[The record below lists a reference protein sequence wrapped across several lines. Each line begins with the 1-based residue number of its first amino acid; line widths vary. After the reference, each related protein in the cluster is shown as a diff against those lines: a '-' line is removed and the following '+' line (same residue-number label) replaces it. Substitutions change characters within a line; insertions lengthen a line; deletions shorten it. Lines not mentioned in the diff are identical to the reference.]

1 MKNIETNNDD
11 LEFGLIDNDG
21 DFNLLDDEE
30 TNTLNDFSDEEMT
43 FENLIGEATS
53 SERNDASFSTTE
65 LKDLSDVINM
75 VDDSLAESD
84 YELDSVDTKTMD
96 LNDLGLDKIE
106 DEDVFTEEPEVTDNT
121 VSLDDIDL
129 AEEEVEVEAEP
140 EEEPV
145 VEAEPEEE
153 ETEESVEEEVEETT
167 EEVEPEEEIDAEEAL
182 DITSDL
188 SNLEEALNDEESPFN
203 VEATNLEDEI
213 QVSEDYNIDDLFDK
227 ASKNAKEAS
236 NIFSQNLELRK
247 QIDDKYNQLVKLSEE
262 QEQAKQQALKEIE
275 DYKNDVYVKLKEQKN
290 DVEAKIEELK
300 NLQATFEQEKNDFMQ
315 YRNQEIENINASKK
329 EISEQHAAIAI
340 IEEKLVARKNDLD
353 AERERIRSQREQFEI
368 EKRNLRANLKRFNE
382 LVGGFTTGVE
392 QVTGQNNEGNQ

>member
-1 MKNIETNNDD
+1 MKNIETSNDD

-21 DFNLLDDEE
+21 SFNLLDDEE
-30 TNTLNDFSDEEMT
+30 SNMVNDFSDEEMT

-53 SERNDASFSTTE
+53 SERNDQSFSTTE

-106 DEDVFTEEPEVTDNT
+106 DEEVFTEQPEVTDNT
-121 VSLDDIDL
+121 VSLDDLDL
-129 AEEEVEVEAEP
+129 AEEELEIEP
-140 EEEPV
+140 EEEQPIEEPVAPEEEITEEPV
-145 VEAEPEEE
+145 VEEEE
-153 ETEESVEEEVEETT
+153 EEV
-167 EEVEPEEEIDAEEAL
+167 DAEEAL

-247 QIDDKYNQLVKLSEE
+247 QIDDKYNKLVKLSEE

-275 DYKNDVYVKLKEQKN
+275 DYKNEVYIKLKEQKS

-300 NLQATFEQEKNDFMQ
+300 NLQATFEQEKNEFMQ

-329 EISEQHAAIAI
+329 EINEQHAAIAI

-392 QVTGQNNEGNQ
+392 QVTGQNNEGNL